1 MTRGK
6 NFFRMIEFSAGMPH
20 GTVVDPNM
28 GSIICRLDAGTTWYT
43 ESQSS
48 TLKCTDCEASK
59 ADKGGTANEAEV
71 HGLQK
76 TKQIVPRMPANSRIS
91 SLKKTKIKLGG
102 KISELISTKLHKVK
116 MRHETRESPVEEHEL
131 DIMQKS
137 VPLETT
143 PEHVI
148 PKIEDEEVKIPDVNV
163 QIVPT
168 PVKKTRSPKIELA
181 VNTAKPLKVI
191 RRRREEA
198 PKIFETASRDFPKS
212 MLEGIKSGL
221 EEERDF
227 PPE

>member
-20 GTVVDPNM
+20 DTVVDPDM
-28 GSIICRLDAGTTWYT
+28 GNIVCRLDAGTTWYT
-43 ESQSS
+43 ESQSA
-48 TLKCTDCEASK
+48 TLNCTECESSQ
-59 ADKGGTANEAEV
+59 ADKGGTVNEAEV
-71 HGLQK
+71 HGPQK

-116 MRHETRESPVEEHEL
+116 VRQETRESPVEEHEL
-131 DIMQKS
+131 DIMQKR
-137 VPLETT
+137 VPLETA

-148 PKIEDEEVKIPDVNV
+148 PKIEDEEAKIPDVNV

-168 PVKKTRSPKIELA
+168 PVKKPRSAKIELA
-181 VNTAKPLKVI
+181 VSTAKPLKVI

-198 PKIFETASRDFPKS
+198 PKIFETTSKDFPKS
-212 MLEGIKSGL
+212 MLEGIKSGH

-227 PPE
+227 PSE